1 MRTTPSTSPR
11 VADGAPAAP
20 PPPFPSAIVEEALKL
35 FVKAVR
41 AHQLY
46 LKNNPTYLRAL
57 ELARAAFEPVWQ
69 QTEEITLAIS
79 ETDFRWEGV
88 VVLEEPVKSP
98 DSLPWLFYKDG
109 VREVRLQQ
117 GFEGEELV
125 ALLDLIQRVRKAS
138 PDEDDLL
145 SMLWEKDFAFLRY
158 RYMDL
163 ALESAPTLEIEAG
176 EEMESA
182 TETRPIS
189 EALEAPRAGVVSLDD
204 FDATLY
210 FLDER
215 EIEYLRGE
223 VRAEYESDLRRSILA
238 MLFDVY
244 EQQVDANVREELGGI
259 IDSLMLHLLSAG
271 QFRSVAYLLHEA
283 AVTAVRS
290 RTLTPVQK
298 EKLSRL
304 PDRLSAPDALG
315 QLLQA
320 MDEGSELPSQAELT
334 ELFEQLRPA
343 ALGTVFGSIQRLQ
356 NAQLRGLLE
365 HAAARLASTNTAELV
380 KLVASPENDVALEA
394 IRRAGGLKTGAAVA
408 PLSKVLAERTPPLR
422 LAAVQALAE
431 IASPT
436 ALQALE
442 RAVDDPDRDVRVA
455 TARAIAARGYRPS
468 LPRIEGLIKGRA
480 IRQADLTEKM
490 AFFETYGALCGD
502 AGTKLLD
509 DILNGKGFLG
519 RREDTEIRA
528 CAAMAL
534 GRIGTEGAM
543 ESLRRAANE
552 KEVLVRNAVNRSL
565 RGTPA

>member
-1 MRTTPSTSPR
+1 MRVTPSTSPR
-11 VADGAPAAP
+11 VTQDGTPP
-20 PPPFPSAIVEEALKL
+20 TPPPFPSAFVEEMMKL

-57 ELARAAFEPVWQ
+57 ELVRASFEPIWQ
-69 QTEEITLAIS
+69 QTDEIMLSIS
-79 ETDFRWEGV
+79 ETDLRWEGV
-88 VVLEEPVKSP
+88 VVLDEPTKSP
-98 DSLPWLFYKDG
+98 DSLPWLFFKDG
-109 VREVRLQQ
+109 VRELRLSR
-117 GFEGEELV
+117 GFEGDELV
-125 ALLDLIQRVRKAS
+125 GLLDLIQRVRKAS

-145 SMLWEKDFAFLRY
+145 SMLWEKDFTFLRY
-158 RYMDL
+158 RYVDL
-163 ALESAPTLEIEAG
+163 AMESAPTLEPSGPIDITASPQAQEVIE
-176 EEMESA
+176 S
-182 TETRPIS
+182 ID
-189 EALEAPRAGVVSLDD
+189 APRSGVVSLDD
-204 FDATLY
+204 FDSTLY

-244 EQQVDANVREELGGI
+244 EQQVDATVRDELGGI

-283 AVTAVRS
+283 GVTAVRS
-290 RTLTPVQK
+290 RTLTPPQK
-298 EKLSRL
+298 DKLSRL
-304 PDRLSAPDALG
+304 PDRLSAPEALG

-320 MDEGSELPSQAELT
+320 MDEGVELPSQAELT

-343 ALGTVFGSIQRLQ
+343 ALGTVFGSMKRLQ
-356 NAQLRGLLE
+356 NVKLRALLE
-365 HAAARLASTNTAELV
+365 QAAARLASANTTELV
-380 KLVASPENDVALEA
+380 KLISSAEADVALEA
-394 IRRAGGLKTGAAVA
+394 IKRAGGLRTGAAVA
-408 PLSKVLAERTPPLR
+408 PLSKVLAEREPPLR
-422 LAAVQALAE
+422 LAAVQALGE

-455 TARAIAARGYRPS
+455 TARAIAARAYRPS
-468 LPRIEGLIKGRA
+468 LPRIEAMIKGRA
-480 IRQADLTEKM
+480 IREADLTEKM
-490 AFFETYGALCGD
+490 AFFETYGALCGE

-519 RREDTEIRA
+519 RREDPEVRA

-543 ESLRRAANE
+543 GSLRRAAQE
-552 KEVLVRNAVNRSL
+552 KEVLVRNAVSRSL
-565 RGTPA
+565 RGGTA

>member
-1 MRTTPSTSPR
+1 MRVTPSTSPTI
-11 VADGAPAAP
+11 AEGGPPQA
-20 PPPFPSAIVEEALKL
+20 PPPFPSALVEEVIKL

-57 ELARAAFEPVWQ
+57 ELVRAAFEPVWQ
-69 QTEEITLAIS
+69 QTDEITLTIS

-88 VVLEEPVKSP
+88 VVLDEPTKSP
-98 DSLPWLFYKDG
+98 DSLPWLFFKDG
-109 VREVRLQQ
+109 VRELRLAK

-125 ALLDLIQRVRKAS
+125 GLLDLMQRVRKAS

-145 SMLWEKDFAFLRY
+145 SMLWEKDFTFLRY
-158 RYMDL
+158 RYVDL
-163 ALESAPTLEIEAG
+163 AMESAPTLEAAG
-176 EEMESA
+176 PIDVAASQQAQEVV
-182 TETRPIS
+182 ETI
-189 EALEAPRAGVVSLDD
+189 EAPRAGVVSLDD
-204 FDATLY
+204 FDSTLY

-215 EIEYLRGE
+215 EIDYLRGE

-244 EQQVDANVREELGGI
+244 EQQIDATVRDELGGI

-283 AVTAVRS
+283 GVTAVRS
-290 RTLTPVQK
+290 RTLTPAQK
-298 EKLSRL
+298 DKLSRL
-304 PDRLSAPDALG
+304 PDRLSAPEALG

-320 MDEGSELPSQAELT
+320 MDEGVDLPSQAELT
-334 ELFEQLRPA
+334 ELFEQLRPV
-343 ALGTVFGSIQRLQ
+343 ALGTVFGSLRRLQ
-356 NAQLRGLLE
+356 NVKLRALLE
-365 HAAARLASTNTAELV
+365 QAAARLASANTSELV
-380 KLVASPENDVALEA
+380 KLIASPEPDVALEA
-394 IRRAGGLKTGAAVA
+394 IKRAGGLKTGAAVA
-408 PLSKVLAERTPPLR
+408 PLSKVLAEREPGLR
-422 LAAVQALAE
+422 LAAVQALGE

-455 TARAIAARGYRPS
+455 TARAIAARSYRPS
-468 LPRIEGLIKGRA
+468 LPRIEAMIKGRG
-480 IRQADLTEKM
+480 IREADLTEKM

-519 RREDTEIRA
+519 RREDPEVRA

-534 GRIGTEGAM
+534 GRIGSEGAM
-543 ESLRRAANE
+543 GSLRRAANE
-552 KEVLVRNAVNRSL
+552 KEVLVRNAVSRSL
-565 RGTPA
+565 RGATT